1 MRDPLEL
8 ELIEWLT
15 QAMADAGHAAQEASM
30 RRDRRSA
37 EIFAALV
44 ASRGEALETLLDSL
58 SPDWERERQRRARL
72 ALSTWPSFAASQA
85 RRAALAA

>member
-1 MRDPLEL
+1 MRDPLKPL
-8 ELIEWLT
+8 VLDWLV

-37 EIFAALV
+37 EVYAALV
-44 ASRGEALETLLDSL
+44 ASRGEALGALLDSL
-58 SPDWERERQRRARL
+58 SPDLERDRQRQARL

-85 RRAALAA
+85 RMAALAA